1 MNYDFDDNGSLG
13 YCSDPQ
19 FSPEHN
25 INWSP
30 IDHNSV
36 TWVEFTEQPADYRY
50 RYLKEKYHGHIVGK
64 SSPATKKKDLCRF
77 PKIKLNNYNG
87 TAIVRVWLIST
98 QLDKPHAHF
107 HKLARKLPKG
117 VLNLEP
123 HDFRACE
130 ENNYEVTLD
139 YLHIVHAVSN
149 DEKDIN
155 VYRKKKAHIDSDQ
168 FDPPRSLPASI
179 KDEKEEIKQI
189 DKNQSVF
196 YVQVFDE
203 KTHQKICQSII
214 SDKIKNLHNAE
225 TGALK
230 IVNCSRTFGTCRGN
244 DEVFIFV
251 EKISKDV
258 QVRFFRLNNKKE
270 RIWQA
275 LAIYGPQHVHHQ
287 LGIVFRTPKFEQNI
301 EKDTEVFFELHRTND
316 GAVSD
321 PISYIYKPHQDYRS
335 NDLAKKR
342 PRSPET
348 VSSEDEY
355 MPTVLSSYSSSK
367 RIKDE
372 SMSPDSTT
380 TLNQIAVESV
390 LLDPIIYPTYTT
402 NNFLQPS
409 IEDEFSSLLNSLEQ
423 SELAVNHTPT
433 NYIENNDNVL
443 TNLTEVL
450 YFDESNLFG
459 TVRTDSV
466 TSTAVL
472 DDEDTDKDLLSRA
485 EGECFYTEFLSA
497 KNDSPGRFVGVTK
510 SEVKSE
516 GRKSSQSSKV
526 DLLSAICL
534 KKPIEEFVEVLK
546 NTIDIDAI
554 DYEGNSALHYAVR
567 SSVEYLKLILERDDL
582 NRKLKNHWG
591 DDALLV
597 ATQNH
602 KIDIVKLLLENDF
615 EPNVHNSRTGETPL
629 HLAVSNENH
638 QMVELLLKHGADPL
652 LDNHDGKSA
661 YDYSTNCN
669 VELRRIMHFLM
680 QKSMFQKTKL
690 ACSNEAS
697 QSSPEND
704 LVSKLNE
711 LTFSTS

>member
-335 NDLAKKR
+335 NDILIYTFSPPQIWQKK
-342 PRSPET
+342 
-348 VSSEDEY
+348 D
-355 MPTVLSSYSSSK
+355 
-367 RIKDE
+367 
-372 SMSPDSTT
+372 
-380 TLNQIAVESV
+380 Q
-390 LLDPIIYPTYTT
+390 
-402 NNFLQPS
+402 
-409 IEDEFSSLLNSLEQ
+409 
-423 SELAVNHTPT
+423 AVNHTPT

-638 QMVELLLKHGADPL
+638 QMVELLLKFLNIMSPFITSSSVPL
-652 LDNHDGKSA
+652 SPDVKHIQSIA
-661 YDYSTNCN
+661 
-669 VELRRIMHFLM
+669 RIL
-680 QKSMFQKTKL
+680 
-690 ACSNEAS
+690 
-697 QSSPEND
+697 
-704 LVSKLNE
+704 LVRVA
-711 LTFSTS
+711 